1 MLCMVVILSSVGFG
15 TFGAAYLFYKI
26 LRSIATLNIWS
37 RRQGL
42 ENKNPPHQTAGR
54 KKLLGHVVGVD
65 GDATDVAKSLNKVI
79 IIKRIGYPDNRTVPV

>member
-1 MLCMVVILSSVGFG
+1 MVVILSSVGFG

-42 ENKNPPHQTAGR
+42 ENKNPPHQTAGGR
-54 KKLLGHVVGVD
+54 
-65 GDATDVAKSLNKVI
+65 KSLLDLTGDFCAEI
-79 IIKRIGYPDNRTVPV
+79 